1 MSHSALLLCRLP
13 LALASLGL
21 ATVVHAQ
28 STPPSAAAPASA
40 PAASPNAER
49 AELEQ
54 LRATTQALIQALVD
68 QGLIS
73 RERAAALLRQA
84 AAAPAQAAGPAAAA
98 AAQPPQWGTP
108 ATAVR
113 VPYIPETL
121 KAQIKEDLKN
131 DVMAAA
137 RDEGWADSR
146 RIPPWVRGLTLEGDI
161 RVRAQGELFDEG
173 NLPAEVFRSQLDSP
187 AWAPDL
193 TNTTNARQ
201 RLTLRAR
208 LGALAKVSD
217 DVSAGL
223 RIVAAGNTGATS
235 ASSTLGSNFNRLSAS
250 FDRAWLRW
258 EPRYDLRFEGG
269 RIANPFFGSDLIWP
283 DDLSLDGVV
292 MRGERDLAS
301 GLVAFATVGAF
312 ALEEFALTRHDKWL
326 YGVQLGTDWAVT
338 DRTQLRLGL
347 AVYDFQNVEGVREN
361 DPPPTGPRA
370 GTVAYQLSQY
380 PAAVRQKG
388 NTLINLNDPTSTA
401 APVWGLASK
410 FRPVNLS
417 AAVTFG
423 HFEPYQVGLSADWV
437 KNTGFDLAD
446 IRQRAGTNAVD
457 VVLPKTTGVQ
467 LRGVIGTP
475 KLAERGDW
483 QGFVAL
489 RKFERDAWVD
499 AFTDT
504 TWHLGGTNY
513 KGFSVGGSYTLD
525 RNTTVGA
532 RWTSTRNLDDG
543 YRFLAVPTDPT
554 SVSGNL
560 SSAPLKLEVIQI
572 EVQSRF

>member
-1 MSHSALLLCRLP
+1 MSNPTLLLRRLP
-13 LALASLGL
+13 LALAGLGL
-21 ATVVHAQ
+21 ATAVTAQ
-28 STPPSAAAPASA
+28 TAPPAPAAAASA
-40 PAASPNAER
+40 PAAAPSAER

-121 KAQIKEDLKN
+121 KAQIKEDIRN
-131 DVMAAA
+131 DVMATA

-173 NLPAEVFRSQLDSP
+173 NLAADVYRSQLDSP
-187 AWAPDL
+187 AWSPDL
-193 TNTTNARQ
+193 TNTQVSRQ

-223 RIVAAGNTGATS
+223 RIVAAGNSGPTS
-235 ASSTLGSNFNRLSAS
+235 ASSTLGNNFNRLSAS

-269 RIANPFFGSDLIWP
+269 RMANPFFGSDLIWP
-283 DDLSLDGVV
+283 DDLSLDGVA

-525 RNTTVGA
+525 RNTTFGA

-560 SSAPLKLEVIQI
+560 SSAPLKIEVIQL

>member
-1 MSHSALLLCRLP
+1 MSSNFFPLCRLAV
-13 LALASLGL
+13 LVMAALASMA
-21 ATVVHAQ
+21 ATAQ
-28 STPPSAAAPASA
+28 TAATPPSSD
-40 PAASPNAER
+40 R

-73 RERAAALLRQA
+73 RERADALLRQA
-84 AAAPAQAAGPAAAA
+84 AAKAPVAPAAG
-98 AAQPPQWGTP
+98 AAQWGAPPT
-108 ATAVR
+108 TVR
-113 VPYIPETL
+113 VPYLPETL
-121 KAQIKEDLKN
+121 KAQIKEDIRN
-131 DVMAAA
+131 DVLATA

-146 RIPPWVRGLTLEGDI
+146 KIPPWVRGLTLEGDI

-173 NLPAEVFRSQLDSP
+173 NVPAELYRSQVDSP
-187 AWAPDL
+187 AWSPDL
-193 TNTTNARQ
+193 TNTQLARQ

-208 LGALAKVSD
+208 LGVLAKVSD
-217 DVSAGL
+217 DVSGGL
-223 RIVAAGNTGATS
+223 RIVAAGTTGQSS
-235 ASSTLGSNFNRLSAS
+235 ASSTLGTNFNRLNAS

-258 EPRYDLRFEGG
+258 EPRYDMRIEGG
-269 RIANPFFGSDLIWP
+269 RLANPFFGSDLLWP
-283 DDLSLDGVV
+283 DDLSLDGLAL
-292 MRGERDLAS
+292 RLDRDLAP
-301 GLVAFATVGAF
+301 GLLAFATFGAF
-312 ALEEFALTRHDKWL
+312 PLEEFALSKKDKWL
-326 YGVQLGTDWAVT
+326 YGLQLGTDWAVT

-347 AVYDFQNVEGVREN
+347 AIYDFQNVEGVREN
-361 DPPPTGPRA
+361 DPPPTGARA

-417 AAVTFG
+417 VALSFT
-423 HFEPYQVGLSADWV
+423 HLDPYLVGLSVDVV
-437 KNTGFDLAD
+437 KNSAFDLAD
-446 IRQRAGTNAVD
+446 IRARAGTSAVD
-457 VVLPKTTGVQ
+457 TLVAKTAGLQ
-467 LRGVIGTP
+467 ARAQFGTP

-483 QGFVAL
+483 QTFVAM
-489 RKFERDAWVD
+489 RRFERDAWVD

-513 KGFSVGGSYTLD
+513 KGFSLGGSYTLD
-525 RNTTVGA
+525 RNTTFGA

-543 YRFLAVPTDPT
+543 VRFLAVPGDPT
-554 SVSGNL
+554 SLSGNL
-560 SSAPLKLEVIQI
+560 SSAPLKIDVIQL

>member
-1 MSHSALLLCRLP
+1 MAPTPFFTRTLLALLVAGLVP
-13 LALASLGL
+13 LA
-21 ATVVHAQ
+21 AQ
-28 STPPSAAAPASA
+28 AQAAPA
-40 PAASPNAER
+40 PAANER

-54 LRATTQALIQALVD
+54 LRATTLALIQALVD

-73 RERAAALLRQA
+73 RERAEALLRQA
-84 AAAPAQAAGPAAAA
+84 AAKAPAAPAAAA
-98 AAQPPQWGTP
+98 AAPQWGTP
-108 ATAVR
+108 ANAVR

-121 KAQIKEDLKN
+121 KAQIKEDIRN
-131 DVMAAA
+131 DVLATA

-146 RIPPWVRGLTLEGDI
+146 KIPPWVRGLTLEGDI
-161 RVRAQGELFDEG
+161 RVRAQGEVFGDD
-173 NLPAEVFRSQLDSP
+173 NLSAEVFRSQTDSP

-193 TNTTNARQ
+193 SNTELSRK

-208 LGALAKVSD
+208 LGVLAKVSD
-217 DVSAGL
+217 DVSGGL
-223 RIVAAGNTGATS
+223 RIVAAGTSGQTS
-235 ASSTLGSNFNRLSAS
+235 ASSTLGSDFNRLAAS

-258 EPRYDLRFEGG
+258 EPRYDMRIEGG
-269 RIANPFFGSDLIWP
+269 RLANPFFGSDLLWP
-283 DDLSLDGVV
+283 DDLSLDGLAL
-292 MRGERDLAS
+292 RLDRDIAP
-301 GLVAFATVGAF
+301 GLLAFATLGAF
-312 ALEEFALTRHDKWL
+312 PLEEFALSKRDKWL
-326 YGVQLGTDWAVT
+326 YGLQLGADWAVT

-347 AVYDFQNVEGVREN
+347 ALYDFQNVEGIRES

-380 PAAVRQKG
+380 PASVRQKG

-417 AAVTFG
+417 AALSFT
-423 HFEPYQVGLSADWV
+423 HLDPYLVALSLDFV
-437 KNTGFDLAD
+437 RNTGFDPAD
-446 IRQRAGTNAVD
+446 IRARAGTDAVNG
-457 VVLPKTTGVQ
+457 LLEKTSGAQFRAQ
-467 LRGVIGTP
+467 LGTP

-483 QGFVAL
+483 QAFVAL
-489 RKFERDAWVD
+489 RQFERDAWVD

-513 KGFSVGGSYTLD
+513 KGFSLGGSYTLD
-525 RNTTVGA
+525 RNTTFGA

-543 YRFLAVPTDPT
+543 VRFLSIPGDPT
-554 SVSGNL
+554 SLSGNL
-560 SSAPLKLEVIQI
+560 SSAPLKIDVIQL

>member
-1 MSHSALLLCRLP
+1 MAHSKLLLRRLP
-13 LALASLGL
+13 LALAGLGL
-21 ATVVHAQ
+21 AGAVTAQ
-28 STPPSAAAPASA
+28 TAPTAPTAGASA
-40 PAASPNAER
+40 PAAAAGNER

-84 AAAPAQAAGPAAAA
+84 ASGAAAPAAAA
-98 AAQPPQWGTP
+98 AQPQWGTP
-108 ATAVR
+108 ATTVR

-121 KAQIKEDLKN
+121 KAQIKDDIKN
-131 DVMAAA
+131 DVLATA
-137 RDEGWADSR
+137 REEGWADSR

-161 RVRAQGELFDEG
+161 RVRAQGEIFDEG
-173 NLPAEVFRSQLDSP
+173 NLPAEVYRSQVDSP
-187 AWAPDL
+187 AWSPDL
-193 TNTTNARQ
+193 ANTELSRQ

-208 LGALAKVSD
+208 LGVLAKVSD
-217 DVSAGL
+217 DVGAGL
-223 RIVAAGNTGATS
+223 RIVAAGTTGATS
-235 ASSTLGSNFNRLSAS
+235 ASTTLGNNFNRLAAS

-283 DDLSLDGVV
+283 DDLSLDGVA
-292 MRGERDLAS
+292 MRAERDLAS
-301 GLVAFATVGAF
+301 GLLAFATIGAF
-312 ALEEFALTRHDKWL
+312 PLEEFSLGKRDKWL
-326 YGVQLGTDWAVT
+326 YGLQLGTDWAVT
-338 DRTQLRLGL
+338 DRTQLRLGV
-347 AVYDFQNVEGVREN
+347 AVYDFQNVEGVRES

-370 GTVAYQLSQY
+370 GTVGYLLSQY

-423 HFEPYQVGLSADWV
+423 HFEPYQVGLSVDWV
-437 KNTGFDLAD
+437 KNTGFDIED
-446 IRQRAGTNAVD
+446 IRRRAGTNAVD
-457 VVLPKTTGVQ
+457 LVQPKTTGVQ
-467 LRGVIGTP
+467 LRGVLGTP

-489 RKFERDAWVD
+489 RKFERDAWID

-513 KGFSVGGSYTLD
+513 KGFSLGGSYTLD
-525 RNTTVGA
+525 RNTTFGA

-543 YRFLAVPTDPT
+543 YRFLAVPGDPT

-560 SSAPLKLEVIQI
+560 SSAPLKIEVIQI